1 MNTSAKISIFIILL
15 SFLLASCVYEYVQDP
30 RDTLY
35 SSDVTTAPTPEVT
48 TRVPDVTTV
57 PTPEVTTKIPEE
69 TTRQL
74 TRDELIAKTRP
85 QFKKLPQGDTVIGQ
99 FRITLSR
106 YDLVICE
113 SEREKYSL
121 YIIDSA
127 GPEEEKVYTKLTLSI
142 PEDIEYDEYKVLP
155 IGGGGAGSEEVYT
168 IVEFTSA
175 GEKRYYYCI
184 AYFCEDP
191 NKWGIFSPAWEL
203 DDEQLKHYEETAKK
217 FNKLNEGDLK

>member
-1 MNTSAKISIFIILL
+1 MKTSVKISILIILL
-15 SFLLASCVYEYVQDP
+15 LFLLTSCADEYYRDP

-35 SSDVTTAPTPEVT
+35 SLDMTTAPTLEVT
-48 TRVPDVTTV
+48 TRVP
-57 PTPEVTTKIPEE
+57 EE
-69 TTRQL
+69 TTKQL

-85 QFKKLPQGDTVIGQ
+85 QFKELPQGDTVIGQ
-99 FRITLSR
+99 FKISLSR

-113 SEREKYSL
+113 SEHEKYSL
-121 YIIDSA
+121 YIIGSA
-127 GPEEEKVYTKLTLSI
+127 ETEEEKVYTKLTLSI

-155 IGGGGAGSEEVYT
+155 IGGGGAGSEEFYT

-175 GEKRYYYCI
+175 KEKRYYYCI

-203 DDEQLKHYEETAKK
+203 DDEQLKQYEEAAKK
-217 FNKLNEGDLK
+217 LNKLNEA

>member
-1 MNTSAKISIFIILL
+1 MNTSAKISILTVLL
-15 SFLLASCVYEYVQDP
+15 LVLLTSCADEHYQDP
-30 RDTLY
+30 HDTSPSL
-35 SSDVTTAPTPEVT
+35 EVT
-48 TRVPDVTTV
+48 NAPIPQETTSVPD
-57 PTPEVTTKIPEE
+57 E
-69 TTRQL
+69 TTTQL

-85 QFKKLPQGDTVIGQ
+85 QFKKLPQGDTIIGQ

-106 YDLVICE
+106 YDLVICT

-121 YIIDSA
+121 YIIDPA

-142 PEDIEYDEYKVLP
+142 PEDTEYDEYKVLP

-175 GEKRYYYCI
+175 KEKRYYYCI

-203 DDEQLKHYEETAKK
+203 DEEQLKQYEEAAKK
-217 FNKLNEGDLK
+217 FNKLNEA